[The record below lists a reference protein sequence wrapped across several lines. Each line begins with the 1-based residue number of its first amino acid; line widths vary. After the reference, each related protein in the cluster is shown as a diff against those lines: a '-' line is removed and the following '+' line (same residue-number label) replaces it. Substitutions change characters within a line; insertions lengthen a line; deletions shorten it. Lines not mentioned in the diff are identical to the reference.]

1 MSSALTSSH
10 PMQHA
15 DDDMPTHRRWA
26 DLHAGLVSR
35 VADLCA
41 LRGYASCRAVCAS
54 WRAAL
59 PPPTSRPL
67 APVADTASR
76 HGPLSLAVCSVH
88 AQRWSRLLGLRQPS
102 GLANATGAS
111 RCVGARDGWVVLAAA
126 NAKGAAAAAASVVLL
141 FNPVTGVEIPLHAS
155 LYDPNCERAPA
166 ASTSPAPKVVFS
178 PCPTAR
184 DLAAVSICRPNRLAV
199 QRTTDGHSS
208 ALVLDTAALMDSDD
222 LADVAFDGNG
232 RVAYCLTRHGAVHVL
247 RLNRRRHRGRL
258 RPIEI
263 EPLVAGAVF
272 PSPYDTIA
280 RFTDAKNLVLCGGA
294 LYQVWRRPGGAGSAV
309 APAGMLDQRPLR
321 VSESEVFVLRYDPGA
336 RGPRW
341 VEAKDLGGHAVFLGA
356 NDAAVRVVVDSSELV
371 GDCLYYWDNTAAPEG
386 GYEAFVF
393 NVASRGSARRLPVA
407 GGVSSP
413 LWYFLPARE
422 KTNLKKPVQY
432 DDSLPV
438 QYDDE
443 PDIGA

>member
-1 MSSALTSSH
+1 
-10 PMQHA
+10 MQHA

-294 LYQVWRRPGGAGSAV
+294 LYQVWRRPSGASSAV
-309 APAGMLDQRPLR
+309 APAGICDQQLLLIP
-321 VSESEVFVLRYDPGA
+321 EGAVFVLRYEPPASAAAGGS
-336 RGPRW
+336 RRPPCW
-341 VEAKDLGGHAVFLGA
+341 SESKDLGGHAVFLGA
-356 NDAAVRVVVDSSELV
+356 NDAAAAARCGDGAAELMR
-371 GDCLYYWDNTAAPEG
+371 GDCLYYWASRAEG
-386 GYEAFVF
+386 DYEAFVYSM
-393 NVASRGSARRLPVA
+393 ADRMSTRLPPA
-407 GGVSSP
+407 TGGVSSP
-413 LWYFLPARE
+413 LWYFLPAGAA
-422 KTNLKKPVQY
+422 NVQATTTTAMEAA
-432 DDSLPV
+432 SEEV
-438 QYDDE
+438 SVAV
-443 PDIGA
+443 ITV